1 MIRLAALLLLCAS
14 SVLAAP
20 LSRGQPALTWLA
32 GAELPAGP
40 DDTLQ
45 LLQFWAS
52 WCHSCAGVTTDLAA
66 LVRQRPGVRH
76 LAVSTDAKLVDAQA
90 AAARMNGYAGGAA
103 VIAHDGGEFAARY
116 QVVTVPTVLL
126 LAPDGRELG
135 RFSGHLNATD
145 LMALDALLVGADHRD
160 AGQ

>member
-14 SVLAAP
+14 SLLAAP
-20 LSRGQPALTWLA
+20 TSRGEPSLTWLA
-32 GAELPAGP
+32 GAELATIGSG
-40 DDTLQ
+40 DLRLVQ
-45 LLQFWAS
+45 IWAS

-66 LVRQRPGVRH
+66 LLRQRSGVRH

-103 VIAHDGGEFAARY
+103 VIAHDGGEFAARH

-145 LMALDALLVGADHRD
+145 LMALDALLAGTDHRD